1 MASIVRLD
9 DGKYRAFVH
18 VTRNGRSS
26 RLSRTFP
33 TRREANAWAQEEES
47 KKDKIEPN
55 RQSKYTLKDALRR
68 YAKEVSPTKKGKRWE
83 QIRLAAFEK
92 ETLPL
97 GKPLHD
103 VQSKDIAKFRDSR
116 LKTVSNGTVNRE
128 LTLLSSVFR
137 TAKIEWNWTD
147 SNPCRL
153 IRKPPNPR
161 HRERVIEWWELK
173 RLLRVLGYN
182 PRQKRPET
190 AIQAVG
196 IATLLALRTG
206 MRAGEI
212 TNLKWSEVYE
222 RHCHLP
228 DTKTN
233 TPRDVPLTRKT
244 LRLLNK
250 MRGWNDD
257 TVFGF
262 KMQTLSTLFRRYRQR
277 AGLEGFTFHDTRHTA
292 ATMLARKV
300 DVLDLCKI
308 FGWKNTKMALV
319 YYNPDVESLVDKLE
333 R

>member
-1 MASIVRLD
+1 MASIVKLD
-9 DGKYRAFVH
+9 NGKYRAFIHIVKD
-18 VTRNGRSS
+18 GRA
-26 RLSRTFP
+26 RRKTKVFP
-33 TRREANAWAQEEES
+33 TRREAAAWA
-47 KKDKIEPN
+47 
-55 RQSKYTLKDALRR
+55 
-68 YAKEVSPTKKGKRWE
+68 YAKEAKKDEEVRRKVTDQTLLDAIRKYSSEVSPSKKGKRWE

-92 ETLPL
+92 DCLPL
-97 GKPLHD
+97 DTPLHK
-103 VQSKDIAKFRDSR
+103 VQSSDIAKFRDSR
-116 LKTVSNGTVNRE
+116 LKKVSNGTVNRE

-137 TAKIEWNWTD
+137 VAKIEWNWTD
-147 SNPCRL
+147 HNPCRL

-173 RLLRVLGYN
+173 RLLRGLGYD
-182 PRQKRPET
+182 PRKERPDTTIE
-190 AIQAVG
+190 AIG

-212 TNLKWSEVYE
+212 TNLKWSDVYE

-308 FGWKNTKMALV
+308 FRWKNTKMALV
-319 YYNPDVESLVDKLE
+319 YYNPAVESLVDKLE
-333 R
+333 

>member
-1 MASIVRLD
+1 MASIVKLD

-18 VTRNGRSS
+18 FVINGRSK
-26 RLSRTFP
+26 RKTKTFP
-33 TRREANAWAQEEES
+33 TRREAAAWAHEQES
-47 KKDKIEPN
+47 KKEKETR
-55 RQSKYTLKDALRR
+55 RQITDYTLLDAIRK
-68 YAKEVSPTKKGKRWE
+68 YSAAVSPTQKGKRWE
-83 QIRLAAFEK
+83 QIRLLAFEK
-92 ETLPL
+92 EKLPL
-97 GKPLHD
+97 NKPLYKI
-103 VQSKDIAKFRDSR
+103 QSSDIAAFRDNR
-116 LKTVSNGTVNRE
+116 LKTVSNSTVNRE

-137 TAKIEWNWTD
+137 VAKIEWNWTD
-147 SNPCRL
+147 HNPCRL

-173 RLLRVLGYN
+173 RLLRELGYD
-182 PRQKRPET
+182 PRKKRPET
-190 AIQAVG
+190 TIEAVG

-212 TNLKWSEVYE
+212 TNLRWSEVYA

-257 TVFGF
+257 MVFGF

-319 YYNPDVESLVDKLE
+319 YYNPAVESLVDKLE
-333 R
+333 